1 MIPTSIQILHELENH
16 NHSVCTSKVE
26 QHIHE
31 KEIDCSLHLIKQ
43 SDSFL
48 ATNHYKIITKIIIFN
63 TDNLQYSFLKNHHQ
77 LSFSLR
83 GPPRYVLA

>member
-1 MIPTSIQILHELENH
+1 MHAFEDH

-31 KEIDCSLHLIKQ
+31 KDIDCSLHLLKQ
-43 SDSFL
+43 SDSHL
-48 ATNHYKIITKIIIFN
+48 EINYYKITSKIIISN
-63 TDNLQYSFLKNHHQ
+63 IDNLQYSFLKNHYQ

-83 GPPRYVLA
+83 GPPFYS